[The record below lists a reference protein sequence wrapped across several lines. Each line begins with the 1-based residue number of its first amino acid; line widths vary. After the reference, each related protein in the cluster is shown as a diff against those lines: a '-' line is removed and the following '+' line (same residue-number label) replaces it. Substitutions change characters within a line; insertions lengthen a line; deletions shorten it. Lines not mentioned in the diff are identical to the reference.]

1 MTVSLSAAVTGL
13 IERPRRRRPNWI
25 VVVSLVIV
33 VTVVLLAGFGAALVP
48 LDPQQQDLG
57 LGPSG
62 PSLAHL
68 LGTDALGRDVLSRVI
83 AGTRS
88 AVVGPLVVA
97 LGAAVIGNVLGL
109 LAGYRGGRIDSIIM
123 RWVDLMFSLPSI
135 LVIIVFAGT
144 FGGGYWMSVL
154 LLVILSAPSDARII
168 RGATLEQAPR
178 PYVEAAKSIGVSDAK
193 IMLAH
198 IWPNVAPITLANLSL
213 SFAGSMVALAGL
225 SFLGL
230 GVAAGTAD
238 WGLMVSE
245 SRNLLFVNPVAVLAP
260 AVMIVA
266 TATAVS
272 IVGDWLY
279 ERLSTRGAGR

>member
-13 IERPRRRRPNWI
+13 IERPRRRRPSWMI
-25 VVVSLVIV
+25 VISAVIV
-33 VTVVLLAGFGAALVP
+33 AVVVLLACFGSFVAP
-48 LDPQQQDLG
+48 IDPQQQDLG
-57 LGPSG
+57 LGPTG

-68 LGTDALGRDVLSRVI
+68 LGTDALGRDVFSRVI
-83 AGTRS
+83 AGTQS

-97 LGAAVIGNVLGL
+97 IGAALIGNVLGL
-109 LAGYRGGRIDSIIM
+109 LAGYRGGRTDSIIM

-178 PYVEAAKSIGVSDAK
+178 PYVEAAKSIGVSDTR
-193 IMLAH
+193 IMLTQ
-198 IWPNVAPITLANLSL
+198 IWPNVAPITIANLSL

-272 IVGDWLY
+272 IVGDGIY
-279 ERLSTRGAGR
+279 ERLSTRGVGR

>member
-1 MTVSLSAAVTGL
+1 MMSSLTAVLVKRKSSPRSRPSAIAV
-13 IERPRRRRPNWI
+13 ISMVI
-25 VVVSLVIV
+25 VAVIV
-33 VTVVLLAGFGAALVP
+33 VLACFGELIAP
-48 LDPQQQDLG
+48 IDPHRQDLA
-57 LGPSG
+57 LGPTG
-62 PSLAHL
+62 PSAAHL
-68 LGTDALGRDVLSRVI
+68 LGTDVLGRDVFSRVI
-83 AGTRS
+83 AGTAS

-97 LGAAVIGNVLGL
+97 LGAAILGNVLGL
-109 LAGYRGGRIDSIIM
+109 IAGYRGGRIDSLIM

-154 LLVILSAPSDARII
+154 LLVILSVPSDARIV
-168 RGATLEQAPR
+168 RGATLEQTPR
-178 PYVEAAKSIGVSDAK
+178 PYVEAARSIGVSDFK
-193 IMLAH
+193 IMLGH
-198 IWPNVAPITLANLSL
+198 IWPNIAPISIANLGL
-213 SFAGSMVALAGL
+213 SFAGSLVALAGL

-230 GVAAGTAD
+230 GVAAGTPD

-272 IVGDWLY
+272 VVGDWTY
-279 ERLSTRGAGR
+279 ERLSQRGAGR

>member
-1 MTVSLSAAVTGL
+1 MSVSLSAAMTAR
-13 IERPRRRRPNWI
+13 IERPRRRANWI
-25 VVVSLVIV
+25 VALSWGVVAVI
-33 VTVVLLAGFGAALVP
+33 TLLALFGNILAP
-48 LDPQQQDLG
+48 IDPYAQDLATG
-57 LGPSG
+57 PAGPSF
-62 PSLAHL
+62 AHP

-83 AGTRS
+83 AGTSS

-97 LGAAVIGNVLGL
+97 VGAAIIGNALGL
-109 LAGYRGGRIDSIIM
+109 LAGYRGGRIDSAIM

-144 FGGGYWMSVL
+144 FGGGYWTSVL
-154 LLVILSAPSDARII
+154 LLTIMSAPADARII

-178 PYVEAAKSIGVSDAK
+178 PYVEAARSIGVSDSR
-193 IMLAH
+193 IMFTH
-198 IWPNVAPITLANLSL
+198 IWPNVAPITIANLSL
-213 SFAGSMVALAGL
+213 SFAGSLVALAGL

-260 AVMIVA
+260 AVLIVA
-266 TATAVS
+266 AATAVS
-272 IVGDWLY
+272 VVGDWLH